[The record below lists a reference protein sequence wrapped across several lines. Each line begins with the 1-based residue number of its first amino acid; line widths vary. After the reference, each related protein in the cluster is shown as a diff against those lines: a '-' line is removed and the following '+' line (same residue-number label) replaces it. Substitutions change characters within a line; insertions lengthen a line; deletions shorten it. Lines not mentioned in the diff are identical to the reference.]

1 MAPQCLPTNKTGT
14 TFMKSTEF
22 TAYKQRYRSA
32 IRQVLAESEP
42 GRLDEAAFPAYSHP
56 NPLINWLFWQ
66 RLRTAM
72 DYIEWNAP
80 FDQVLDFG
88 CGSGVMLPFLAQ
100 HSKQVIALDIDLL
113 PLENVK
119 KHIPL
124 PSNVEACDAKQVS
137 LSALAQKSFD
147 LISAL
152 DVLEHVDDLPR
163 TLSELLGLLKPG
175 GQLVVSGP
183 TENVLYQL
191 GRKVAGSEYS
201 GAYHERGIAEIK
213 RELARLARLEP
224 IGTLYWPV
232 PLFEIFAAKV

>member
-1 MAPQCLPTNKTGT
+1 
-14 TFMKSTEF
+14 MKSTDF
-22 TAYKQRYRSA
+22 AAYKQRYRST
-32 IRQVLAESEP
+32 IRKVLSESEP

-66 RLRTAM
+66 RLRIAM
-72 DYIEWNAP
+72 NYIERNAP
-80 FDQVLDFG
+80 FDKVLDFG

-100 HSKQVIALDIDLL
+100 HSKHVIALDIDLL
-113 PLENVK
+113 PLEKVK

-124 PSNVEACDAKQVS
+124 PSNVEVCNANQVT
-137 LSALAQKSFD
+137 LSELTQKSFD

-163 TLSELLGLLKPG
+163 TLSELLGLLKPI

-183 TENVLYQL
+183 TENILYQL
-191 GRKVAGSEYS
+191 GRKVAGPEYS
-201 GAYHERGIAEIK
+201 GAYHERGTAEIK
-213 RELARLARLEP
+213 QELARLARLEP
-224 IGTLYWPV
+224 IGMLYWPV